1 MLVADSSDAAAIGAA
16 LRAEHGLACRKY
28 VGGEEPVLGL
38 CWVLVGGERLR
49 VRSVTRMQI
58 DANRLTGIHP

>member
-28 VGGEEPVLGL
+28 VKLLCGCCLLFWGL
-38 CWVLVGGERLR
+38 TYIPSKL
-49 VRSVTRMQI
+49 SMT
-58 DANRLTGIHP
+58 N